1 MLFVLDI
8 GKEGK
13 LVYGLDRMF
22 WFDLFILLVIVI
34 LLLTLFNIVMRKWL
48 KVEIKDFFHI
58 TI

>member
-1 MLFVLDI
+1 M
-8 GKEGK
+8 
-13 LVYGLDRMF
+13 YGLDRMF

-48 KVEIKDFFHI
+48 KVEKKDFFHI